1 MLRECSNLG
10 ETVLSKKLYII
21 FSGFGINK
29 DHIGNEFLLRDD
41 CEYNNFLFKLS
52 ILNDRLYM
60 TISISAKIYA
70 KANSDDFI
78 SAFGTWYSKLFKI
91 INVDQRLFKDADI
104 ILFFPIPRLALP
116 DYGISTARFILC
128 KDGWVAYS
136 QESNSNINAETLQIN
151 EILVP
156 SFESG
161 FQDLVEQKNS
171 AIISINYIHFLIII
185 NHLLIGRW
193 IYAESC

>member
-21 FSGFGINK
+21 FSGFIINEG

-41 CEYNNFLFKLS
+41 CEYNSFLFKLS
-52 ILNDRLYM
+52 ILNDRLCM
-60 TISISAKIYA
+60 TISILAKIYA

-91 INVDQRLFKDADI
+91 INADQRLFKDADI
-104 ILFFPIPRLALP
+104 ISFFPVPRLALP
-116 DYGISTARFILC
+116 DYGVSTARFILC

-136 QESNSNINAETLQIN
+136 QSSNININAEALQIN

-161 FQDLVEQKNS
+161 FQDLVEQKLSYNFNKLYS
-171 AIISINYIHFLIII
+171 LSYYNKSFINREVNL
-185 NHLLIGRW
+185 
-193 IYAESC
+193 C